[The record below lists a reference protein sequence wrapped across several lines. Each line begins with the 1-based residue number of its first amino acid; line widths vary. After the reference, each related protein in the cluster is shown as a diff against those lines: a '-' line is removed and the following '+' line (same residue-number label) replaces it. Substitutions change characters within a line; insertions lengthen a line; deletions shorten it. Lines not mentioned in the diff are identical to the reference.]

1 MCSRR
6 TNEALQRVP
15 KKLLDCFDAASCRRV
30 ERPGPNGASQMII
43 GFGNDL
49 CDIRRI
55 EDSLARFGERFVRRC
70 FTETEQRK
78 SDARAGRAASYA
90 KRFAAK
96 EACAKALGTGL
107 RAGVA
112 LRDMGVV
119 NLPSGKPT
127 LSLTGGAAARLEAL
141 TPPGHQVFIHLTLT
155 DEYPLAQAQ
164 VIIEVVAIAA
174 CAE

>member
-1 MCSRR
+1 
-6 TNEALQRVP
+6 
-15 KKLLDCFDAASCRRV
+15 
-30 ERPGPNGASQMII
+30 MII

-55 EDSLARFGERFVRRC
+55 EDSIARFGDRFIKRC
-70 FTETEQRK
+70 FTDIEQRK
-78 SDARAGRAASYA
+78 SDGRAERAASYA

-107 RAGVA
+107 RAGVGW
-112 LRDMGVV
+112 RDMGVI

-127 LSLTGGAAARLEAL
+127 MQLAGGAAARLVAL
-141 TPPGHQVFIHLTLT
+141 TPPGHKALIHLTLT

-164 VIIEVVAIAA
+164 VIIEAVAIAA
-174 CAE
+174 AAEAVFARSGL